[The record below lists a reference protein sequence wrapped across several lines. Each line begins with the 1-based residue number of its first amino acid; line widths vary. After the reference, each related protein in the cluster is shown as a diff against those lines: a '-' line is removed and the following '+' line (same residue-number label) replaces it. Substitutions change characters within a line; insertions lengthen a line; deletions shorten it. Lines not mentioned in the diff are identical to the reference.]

1 MIRIVGAGIAGL
13 YAAYKLKKLGLD
25 VRVYE
30 KSGRI
35 GGRVGTMRFAG
46 RDVPTGAGVGRGK
59 DVLLRALCD
68 ELGVPA
74 TEFTTDFKY
83 RLPAPA
89 ADIDIMATVSRL
101 RGAVGGGPGAG
112 APGALDR
119 ANETFRDFATRVLG
133 ARTYRAFVAKTG
145 FSDYECADAVDTLDN
160 YGFEDT
166 VPGYVA
172 LRVDWAALLRRL
184 GEELDGANGP
194 TGPKGAAGPKG
205 PNGPRTICLNSTV
218 ARIRSGIVATDI
230 DAARKLTGKP
240 LDGVAG
246 HPFVLLYFSCD
257 ADLDCGY
264 TVCAPFQKIIQM
276 GRGRTGA
283 KRQKAATAPKAPTA
297 PKGQKAPKGREPTAP
312 MVYMIYCDGP
322 TACKV
327 ARTRDLRKYI
337 VGGVKEVFGVP
348 ITVCEHKL
356 VYWDSG
362 THYFTPLRG
371 FEKREAHIAALQGL
385 LPARPARPTRTGP
398 QHRMGTWPG
407 GAGGAGGPLY
417 IVGEAIS
424 AHQGWCE
431 GALESVETL
440 LAALTKKRLR
450 PPEH

>member
-1 MIRIVGAGIAGL
+1 MIRVVGAGIAGL

-101 RGAVGGGPGAG
+101 RGAGGGGPG
-112 APGALDR
+112 PGALDR

-133 ARTYRAFVAKTG
+133 AKTYRAFVAKTG

-166 VPGYVA
+166 VPGYKA

-194 TGPKGAAGPKG
+194 AGPKGANGPAGPKG
-205 PNGPRTICLNSTV
+205 ANGPAGPKGANGPRTICLNSTV
-218 ARIRSGIVATDI
+218 ARLRSGIVATDV

-283 KRQKAATAPKAPTA
+283 KRAEESKA
-297 PKGQKAPKGREPTAP
+297 PKGQKAANAPKGQKAAKAP

-322 TACKV
+322 TARKI

-337 VGGVKEVFGVP
+337 AEGVTKVFGVE
-348 ITVCEHKL
+348 ITVREHKL

-371 FEKREAHIAALQGL
+371 FETRAAHIAALQGL
-385 LPARPARPTRTGP
+385 RPHDGMGHKGPRAALDQRSRP
-398 QHRMGTWPG
+398 
-407 GAGGAGGPLY
+407 LFV
-417 IVGEAIS
+417 VGEAIS

-440 LAALTKKRLR
+440 LAALTGVSAPNRD
-450 PPEH
+450 